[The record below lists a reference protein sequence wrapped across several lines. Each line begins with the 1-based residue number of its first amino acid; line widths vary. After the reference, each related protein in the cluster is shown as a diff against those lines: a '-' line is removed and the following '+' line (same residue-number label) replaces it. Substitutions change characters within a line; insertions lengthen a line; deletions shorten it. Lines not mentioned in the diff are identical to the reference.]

1 MRILITRPEEDAA
14 MLGEKLQAR
23 GHQVTGLP
31 MISIDY
37 LRPDMQMTGTPAA
50 AHVFTSANG
59 VRAAVKAG
67 VDVQMAYAVG
77 PATAAACQ
85 TAGWDNIIT
94 GTGDVDGLVATILAA
109 PPEGRILHI
118 SGRDKAGDL
127 LGSLRQAGLPADN
140 LVLYRAVARTVFAPE
155 TVSAIRNG
163 QFDAVLFYSSRTA
176 QIFISLAQQAGLQDC
191 LAAMAAGCLSPAVA
205 EYAGKAGFAPV
216 WTAAR
221 PTEEALLEALPQA
234 G

>member
-1 MRILITRPEEDAA
+1 MHILITRPAEDAA
-14 MLGEKLQAR
+14 LLGEKLQAR

-37 LRPDMQMTGTPAA
+37 LKPEAPEAPVD

-85 TAGWDNIIT
+85 AAGWDNIIT

-109 PPEGRILHI
+109 PPEGRILHV

-127 LGSLRQAGLPADN
+127 LGGLRQAGLSADN
-140 LVLYRAVARTVFAPE
+140 LVLYRAVARPAFAPE
-155 TVSAIRNG
+155 TVAAIGNR
-163 QFDAVLFYSSRTA
+163 QYDAVLFYSSRTA
-176 QIFISLAQQAGLQDC
+176 QIFIALAQQAGLQDC

-205 EYAGKAGFAPV
+205 QTAAIAGFAPI
-216 WTAAR
+216 WTAAS
-221 PTEEALLEALPQA
+221 PNEDALLEALPPA